1 MGQVAGDGNQ
11 AIVGCGEGGGGSRLG
26 WSGGAQ
32 VDKRRTSG
40 EIIEDVGWEPNIG
53 CIEEDNPLCWGI
65 PSDCAFLSRDLHLQP
80 PRLTELH
87 EIAD

>member
-1 MGQVAGDGNQ
+1 MERPWWGVVKWEESAY
-11 AIVGCGEGGGGSRLG
+11 ILG